1 MHLQTVNNHPVH
13 ILNQKGELSP
23 SSFIPFCSFGDK
35 LIGHQING
43 FDLPV
48 CNVFK
53 PKEFMDKLC
62 YETDLQDLRDSKKEN
77 LMKQIKMGFMLL
89 LDYNEE
95 RQVFTETLSRNNKFN
110 LNDDYDDGKL
120 ISIHLDTIRK
130 YKYTEFYILL

>member
-1 MHLQTVNNHPVH
+1 MNNHPAH
-13 ILNQKGELSP
+13 ILNQKGGLSP
-23 SSFIPFCSFGDK
+23 SSFIPFCSFGEK

-53 PKEFMDKLC
+53 PIEFMDKLC

-77 LMKQIKMGFMLL
+77 LMKQLKMGFTLL

-95 RQVFTETLSRNNKFN
+95 RQMITETLSRKKFN

-120 ISIHLDTIRK
+120 VSIHLDTIRK
-130 YKYTEFYILL
+130 YIFYI

>member
-1 MHLQTVNNHPVH
+1 MNNHPAH
-13 ILNQKGELSP
+13 ILNQKGGLSP
-23 SSFIPFCSFGDK
+23 SSFIPFCSFGEK

-53 PKEFMDKLC
+53 PIEFMDKLC

-77 LMKQIKMGFMLL
+77 LMKQLKMGFTLL

-95 RQVFTETLSRNNKFN
+95 RQMFTETLSRKKFN

-120 ISIHLDTIRK
+120 VSIHLDTIRK
-130 YKYTEFYILL
+130 YIFYI